1 SFDRTMP
8 EETNRV
14 VTDALA
20 SILFTTSQDAD
31 ENLRREG
38 VDDSKIFFVGNVMI
52 DTLMKHRAKALSLRM
67 AKPKQYALVT
77 LHRPSNVDVSATLGS
92 ILESLHEISKSI
104 PVLFPIHPRTAK
116 SIQDFGLSTDGIQ
129 TMDPLGYLEF
139 LNLEAGATV
148 VLTDS
153 GGLQE
158 ETTILGVPCLTL
170 RNNTER
176 PVTITDGTKI
186 MVGPNKA
193 RFLDAFRRIMNG
205 DWEPSGPP
213 EFWDGQ
219 AAERIVRIIREIRV

>member
-1 SFDRTMP
+1 MP

-20 SILFTTSQDAD
+20 SILFTTSRDAD
-31 ENLRREG
+31 ENLKREG

-52 DTLMKHRAKALSLRM
+52 DTLMKHLEKAASLRM
-67 AKPKQYALVT
+67 DKPKKYALVT
-77 LHRPSNVDVSATLGS
+77 LHRPSNVDARDVLRS
-92 ILESLHEISKSI
+92 ILESLQEISKSI

-116 SIQDFGLSTDGIQ
+116 SIQDFGLSMEGIC
-129 TMDPLGYLEF
+129 TTPPLGYLEF

-170 RNNTER
+170 RHNTER
-176 PVTITDGTKI
+176 PVTITHGTNI
-186 MVGPNKA
+186 MVGPDKS
-193 RFLDAFRRIMNG
+193 RIIEAFRKIMDG
-205 DWEPSGPP
+205 EWKPAGPP

-219 AAERIVRIIREIRV
+219 AASRILRVIRDIRA

>member
-1 SFDRTMP
+1 MP

-20 SILFTTSQDAD
+20 SILFTTSRDAD
-31 ENLRREG
+31 ENLKREG
-38 VDDSKIFFVGNVMI
+38 VEDSKIFFVGNVMI
-52 DTLMKHRAKALSLRM
+52 DTLMKHREKAAALRM
-67 AKPKQYALVT
+67 DKPKKYALVT
-77 LHRPSNVDVSATLGS
+77 LHRPSNVDARDVLRS
-92 ILESLHEISKSI
+92 ILESLQEISKSI

-116 SIQDFGLSTDGIQ
+116 SIQDFGLSMEGICTTQ
-129 TMDPLGYLEF
+129 PLGYLEF

-170 RNNTER
+170 RHNTER
-176 PVTITDGTKI
+176 PVTITHGTNI
-186 MVGPNKA
+186 MVGPDKS
-193 RFLDAFRRIMNG
+193 RIIEAFRKIMDG
-205 DWEPSGPP
+205 EWKPAGPP

-219 AAERIVRIIREIRV
+219 AASRILRVIRDIRA